1 MSSKKSENRQ
11 SLKIKDKF
19 SLETSR
25 VLNSSCNKIEN
36 IPVSTAMSGFLKNL
50 SEKQIFLK
58 KEIEYHRN
66 ILLAAE
72 RKKYN
77 LSSKLFPLIK
87 SRYNKINYAKKNH
100 VLNNEIIKR
109 KDKRLQKS
117 RSEMKIDFDNHNL
130 SKNIFKTSVY
140 DIQNPIS
147 YNVNKFST
155 ISSPKISSLNNSTT
169 TKKNN
174 FNDSGIS
181 LKNNKII
188 SLGSPINKIHK
199 EFSKINFN
207 SSSHSKHKKR
217 RKKYK
222 ISVIKGWEFKN
233 GFNNIKNTDKSLIED
248 KIYQKNLIS
257 NQIEIIIDNTNSFK
271 HKHSSVLEKHT
282 INNDINNEFLIVL
295 NKLLEETCS
304 LYIEIGHSIINDF
317 ESFVNNESRTHKLNP
332 PEMVDGVEVSNEKT
346 EYSKNIKI
354 LNECFKFLTT
364 AYEIYL
370 ILNANSN
377 YIIPANKIL
386 DVRYFL
392 SRARYNINQINIKS
406 KKYLDII
413 KYENNIV
420 NLFNSQKNVNLV
432 KLNREVYQNFREK
445 GNKEYGADKIRRL
458 NFLLNESKN
467 NNHHGGNKYFSKKL
481 KFIDYDD
488 KVFLNIYKYMNPELK
503 NRFEAF
509 SVNQKKNKNKFE
521 RKVYKFNF

>member
-19 SLETSR
+19 TLETSR
-25 VLNSSCNKIEN
+25 IINNSSNKIEN
-36 IPVSTAMSGFLKNL
+36 VPVSTAMSGFLKNL
-50 SEKQIFLK
+50 SKKQIFFK

-87 SRYNKINYAKKNH
+87 SRYNQINYTKKNH

-109 KDKRLQKS
+109 KEKRLQKS

-130 SKNIFKTSVY
+130 SKNIFKTAVN
-140 DIQNPIS
+140 DKKNPLS
-147 YNVNKFST
+147 LNLNKFST
-155 ISSPKISSLNNSTT
+155 ISSPKITSMNNSII

-174 FNDSGIS
+174 FNDSDIS

-188 SLGSPINKIHK
+188 SLSSPINKINK
-199 EFSKINFN
+199 EFSKINYN
-207 SSSHSKHKKR
+207 YSSHSKHKRR

-222 ISVIKGWEFKN
+222 INVIKGWELKN
-233 GFNNIKNTDKSLIED
+233 GFNNIKNIDKTLIED

-257 NQIEIIIDNTNSFK
+257 NQIEIIIDNTNLFK
-271 HKHSSVLEKHT
+271 LKHSNILEKHT
-282 INNDINNEFLIVL
+282 KNNDINNEFLFVL

-304 LYIEIGHSIINDF
+304 LYIEIGHSIIDDF

-332 PEMVDGVEVSNEKT
+332 PEMIDGVEVLNEKT
-346 EYSKNIKI
+346 ELSKNIKI

-370 ILNANSN
+370 ILNANSG
-377 YIIPANKIL
+377 YIIPAKKML

-392 SRARYNINQINIKS
+392 SRARYNINKINNIS
-406 KKYLDII
+406 KNYLNII

-420 NLFNSQKNVNLV
+420 NLINSQKNVNLV
-432 KLNREVYQNFREK
+432 KLNKQGYENFREK
-445 GNKEYGADKIRRL
+445 GSKEYGADKARRL
-458 NFLLNESKN
+458 NFLLNEAKN
-467 NNHHGGNKYFSKKL
+467 NNQGDNKNFTKKL
-481 KFIDYDD
+481 KFIDYDN
-488 KVFLNIYKYMNPELK
+488 KVFLNLYKYMNLEIK
-503 NRFEAF
+503 NRLDAF
-509 SVNQKKNKNKFE
+509 SVSHKKNKNKFE